1 VLLLAVDDPLPE
13 LPTVTADFSGLKR
26 FLRLR
31 LAMVGSPFSAPVS
44 SDVPKTRARRFSSVI
59 SLASADARESGSLV
73 SGYRTDVAVRSD
85 AAGPADADVELLLEY
100 RSFVLR
106 LCRILL
112 RGDDGAEDAAQ
123 QVFVNAYHAIGDGVR
138 PADMRAWLA
147 QIARNECRSHM
158 RRAAGRN
165 ETSLPET
172 LPAPELDPADVAAE
186 HALVA
191 RLRRE
196 LANLPA
202 RQREAVLLRE
212 FRGLSYGELAAVMD
226 ETGPAVES
234 LLHRARRR
242 LASRLEDARR
252 PFVGAALALDWV
264 RNAVA
269 RIVPGPAATEAVT
282 AGGTAAVVA
291 KLAAAG
297 VVAVG
302 VGAATADPRPTV
314 GHRPVPRVVPHR
326 VSRSPGRMPAP
337 SHTASIAV
345 VRRQALPVRR
355 EQEKRGRVAEQGI
368 RGDDATTA
376 VPRSDGDSDG
386 SGGPGSSNSGE
397 SSPSAP
403 ATPTTE
409 ASSGEGPSSGTSGS
423 NMESVSSGSG
433 SSDQSGSGDFGSS
446 GSGSTETSGHGGSDP
461 ASSGSGSSGSSGSDD

>member
-1 VLLLAVDDPLPE
+1 
-13 LPTVTADFSGLKR
+13 
-26 FLRLR
+26 
-31 LAMVGSPFSAPVS
+31 
-44 SDVPKTRARRFSSVI
+44 
-59 SLASADARESGSLV
+59 
-73 SGYRTDVAVRSD
+73 VAVRSD

-123 QVFVNAYHAIGDGVR
+123 QVFVNAYRAVGDGVR

-165 ETSLPET
+165 ETALPET
-172 LPAPELDPADVAAE
+172 LPAPGLDPADVAAE

-196 LANLPA
+196 LADLPA

-269 RIVPGPAATEAVT
+269 RIVPGAATSEAVT

-302 VGAATADPRPTV
+302 VGAATADQRPIV
-314 GHRPVPRVVPHR
+314 GHRPVPRVAQHHA
-326 VSRSPGRMPAP
+326 SHSPRRASAAAG
-337 SHTASIAV
+337 SASIAV
-345 VRRQALPVRR
+345 AARPVRR
-355 EQEKRGRVAEQGI
+355 EQEQRGRVAERGR
-368 RGDDATTA
+368 RGDDATTP
-376 VPRSDGDSDG
+376 VPRSDENPAG
-386 SGGPGSSNSGE
+386 SGTPGSSSSAE
-397 SSPSAP
+397 SSTSAP
-403 ATPTTE
+403 AAPTTE
-409 ASSGEGPSSGTSGS
+409 APSNEGPTSGTSGS
-423 NMESVSSGSG
+423 GSQSSGLGSGSGEQLSTGSVDHSGSGDSGSSGSG
-433 SSDQSGSGDFGSS
+433 SS
-446 GSGSTETSGHGGSDP
+446 ETSGGGSDSG
-461 ASSGSGSSGSSGSDD
+461 SSGSGSSGSSGSDD